1 MSNTIIPGRPQ
12 RPIVIDAGGR
22 IPAGGATGQALVKI
36 ANTDFATG
44 WADVEGGG
52 GGASTWDDITGKPST
67 FPPSAH
73 THPASEISDS
83 TAAGRSML
91 TAANAAAQR
100 ALLNVADGATAN
112 ASDASLRD
120 RATHTGTQLAST
132 ISNFAA
138 AVAAEIPQVVSVNS
152 QGGAYT
158 LVLADVGKYV
168 RMTSGSAVN
177 LTVPTNASVAFPVGT
192 IIQIR
197 QAGAGQVTVVA
208 SGGVT
213 VNTPETLKLRKN
225 GSTAALV
232 KISTDGWDLTGDLE
246 AV

>member
-1 MSNTIIPGRPQ
+1 
-12 RPIVIDAGGR
+12 
-22 IPAGGATGQALVKI
+22 
-36 ANTDFATG
+36 
-44 WADVEGGG
+44 
-52 GGASTWDDITGKPST
+52 
-67 FPPSAH
+67 
-73 THPASEISDS
+73 
-83 TAAGRSML
+83 ML
-91 TAANAAAQR
+91 TAATAAAQR

-132 ISNFAA
+132 ISNFAT
-138 AVAAEIPQVVSVNS
+138 AVAAEIPVAISINS

-158 LVLADVGKYV
+158 LVLADAAKYV
-168 RMTSGSAVN
+168 RMTSATAVD

-192 IIQIR
+192 VIQIR
-197 QAGAGQVTVVA
+197 QAGAGQITVVA

-213 VNTPETLKLRKN
+213 VNTAETLKLRKQ

-232 KISTDGWDLTGDLE
+232 KISTDGWDMTGDLE